1 MVGSKGM
8 RWLLLAVWFFMAGI
22 EQGVHG
28 IFVKFKPGESKCFIE
43 MLRKDEV
50 MMITYKSPD
59 QTALPKNAPSQQ
71 NHESMMLKVTEQQ
84 GKQIFEGQTDV
95 EGRFAFTALTDGS
108 HNFCWSLYGQTV
120 AGKEYR
126 IHMDIKEG
134 LPEEDHSS
142 IAKQDH
148 LSTMEAKVN
157 KLKNDIK
164 RVQKEQKY
172 FRNREQRFKKTSDST
187 NFRTQW
193 FSVIQILGM
202 FLVTALHLS
211 YLRYYFIKKKV
222 V

>member
-108 HNFCWSLYGQTV
+108 HNFCWRSRPRIPQARFPVARSRCTPARLSL
-120 AGKEYR
+120 
-126 IHMDIKEG
+126 H
-134 LPEEDHSS
+134 
-142 IAKQDH
+142 H
-148 LSTMEAKVN
+148 LS
-157 KLKNDIK
+157 LPL
-164 RVQKEQKY
+164 
-172 FRNREQRFKKTSDST
+172 SL
-187 NFRTQW
+187 W
-193 FSVIQILGM
+193 IL
-202 FLVTALHLS
+202 H
-211 YLRYYFIKKKV
+211 
-222 V
+222 